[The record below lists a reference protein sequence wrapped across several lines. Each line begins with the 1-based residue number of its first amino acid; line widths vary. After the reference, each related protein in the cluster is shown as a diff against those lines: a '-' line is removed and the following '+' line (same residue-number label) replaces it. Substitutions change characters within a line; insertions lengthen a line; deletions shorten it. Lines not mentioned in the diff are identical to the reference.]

1 MGAES
6 RVDILKGSTLKGAF
20 QQAQD
25 QDRMENGHS
34 YTGGLGMA
42 AGYRVV
48 SKPLPQFAAV
58 RLGERLLEDRDGAG
72 PQKWGEAHVI
82 PITPIPNRRTIE
94 LEVDVTGLEY
104 AQRNE
109 AIEAAVLPKLHKGEA
124 ISEVIYNGGG
134 RTYGSIKGKGK
145 KVTKIVKTLGK
156 GKLDRRYLVARRY
169 GERGDQTILGGF
181 DTLELAQKYA
191 VEVAE
196 REYGDD
202 FTLSIYPY
210 QKREDGPYYTYKK
223 VVTKETLWVQATVGV
238 PKGEPSSWVVAGV
251 YSC

>member
-20 QQAQD
+20 QEAQD
-25 QDRMENGHS
+25 QDVMETGHS
-34 YTGGLGMA
+34 YTGGIGMTQ
-42 AGYRVV
+42 GYRVV

-58 RLGERLLEDRDGAG
+58 RLGERLMVDRDNG
-72 PQKWGEAHVI
+72 PQKWEEAHVI
-82 PITPIPNRRTIE
+82 PIIPIPNRRSIE

-134 RTYGSIKGKGK
+134 RVHGSINGQGK

-156 GKLDRRYLVARRY
+156 GKLIKRYLVALQY
-169 GERGDQTILGGF
+169 GERGQQTILGGF
-181 DTLELAQKYA
+181 DTLELAQEYA
-191 VEVAE
+191 VKKAE
-196 REYGDD
+196 SEYGND
-202 FTLSIYPY
+202 FTLMIYPY
-210 QKREDGPYYTYKK
+210 QEREGSPYYTYKK
-223 VVTKETLWVQATVGV
+223 VVTKETLWVVATVGV